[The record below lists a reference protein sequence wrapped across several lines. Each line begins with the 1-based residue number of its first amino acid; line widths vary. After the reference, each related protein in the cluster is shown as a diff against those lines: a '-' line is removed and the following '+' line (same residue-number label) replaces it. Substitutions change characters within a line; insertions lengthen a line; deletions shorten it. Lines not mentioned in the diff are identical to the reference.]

1 MKNSTSRLGE
11 IIAIAKK
18 YQLAKNPTPKNVRLA
33 LEELGPT
40 FVKMGQILSSRD
52 DLLPTEYCK
61 ELQKLKHSVKPMPY
75 EKIEEIL
82 KREYDCAPEEIFL
95 EIDKLPVGSAS
106 IAQVHKAKLNTGEI
120 VAVKIRRE
128 NIEELM
134 AQDAKLLKKVISI
147 LRLNK
152 IFGDIIDLT
161 MVVDEMY
168 ESAKE
173 EMNFHTEKQHI
184 EEFLQNNKDIVYIK
198 PLKVYSKYSTS
209 NILVMEYIEGFKISE
224 KEELVKAGY
233 DLDEIA
239 EKLAHNYLKQAI
251 DDGFYHADPHSDNIK
266 IVDGKI
272 AFLDFGMMGR
282 LSKRNRTLLENCIM
296 AIVKNDINEVAHIL
310 TLLDVSN
317 NRTDY
322 MQLKNDVRKVLD
334 KNKTTA
340 IANIDIKE
348 FVTEMFILLRRNEIT
363 LPKEIS
369 MLVRGIVVLEGTLE
383 KVSPNIN
390 LIEVLQKKSN
400 PVDNVFNKEKIG
412 EFALSSMKSGANL
425 LLIPNEAL
433 TTLKGINSGEL
444 RFNVELTDSK
454 HQIDRIERIVHLVII
469 SALDVAFIIGTSQM
483 VVKSEYELP
492 FIFYLYMLGAIICT
506 VWLLYKLIISKF
518 KKL

>member
-106 IAQVHKAKLNTGEI
+106 IAQVHKAKLKTGEI

-134 AQDAKLLKKVISI
+134 ARDAKLLKKVISI

-425 LLIPNEAL
+425 LLIPN
-433 TTLKGINSGEL
+433 
-444 RFNVELTDSK
+444 
-454 HQIDRIERIVHLVII
+454 
-469 SALDVAFIIGTSQM
+469 
-483 VVKSEYELP
+483 
-492 FIFYLYMLGAIICT
+492 
-506 VWLLYKLIISKF
+506 
-518 KKL
+518 